1 MKNIRFYEAKKYST
15 PDYEKVEDMIY
26 KTREDRSEDS
36 GCYALRQCGDDEL
49 VSKLMASDGWARG
62 TGEFYEDF
70 LILTYEGKKYYRDAD
85 NIDTE
90 DDIVFE
96 DDTDDQE
103 DADMI
108 YVTSIVFEPEPEL
121 EENDPADQYVSQ
133 YPLEDILDEFNI
145 YCYDEYAEENT
156 TDKENSYVEFAGDD
170 IEDIRKV
177 LTIIGKHVY
186 NEVEGEYVKLKIE

>member
-1 MKNIRFYEAKKYST
+1 M
-15 PDYEKVEDMIY
+15 
-26 KTREDRSEDS
+26 
-36 GCYALRQCGDDEL
+36 
-49 VSKLMASDGWARG
+49 
-62 TGEFYEDF
+62 
-70 LILTYEGKKYYRDAD
+70 
-85 NIDTE
+85 
-90 DDIVFE
+90 
-96 DDTDDQE
+96 
-103 DADMI
+103 
-108 YVTSIVFEPEPEL
+108 

-156 TDKENSYVEFAGDD
+156 SDKENSYVEFAGDD